1 MSGEKLR
8 HAKNFYFS
16 RSLKHHSRK
25 WTPPSGL
32 EGRSGNF
39 VEAASGFEPLNG
51 GFADLSLNHLGTP
64 PKSESY
70 SSCVSRAPNPIKV
83 WKALTEGAGV
93 PARPGLGR
101 GAA

>member
-1 MSGEKLR
+1 
-8 HAKNFYFS
+8 
-16 RSLKHHSRK
+16 
-25 WTPPSGL
+25 
-32 EGRSGNF
+32 
-39 VEAASGFEPLNG
+39 
-51 GFADLSLNHLGTP
+51 LGTP